1 MLTQMRR
8 SFAIATLAL
17 LAACGGRTAV
27 DESAQPA
34 PDAPV
39 TVAVHNNAFHDVDIY
54 AIGPSGTVDW
64 VGMVTGNSSAT
75 LTLRSLAYTTGP
87 LRLIARP
94 IGGRGVAR
102 TDRLLV
108 HPGAMVEFTVQ
119 NNLGLST
126 AVVR

>member
-1 MLTQMRR
+1 MFIQIKR
-8 SFAIATLAL
+8 SLAVATLAL

-39 TVAVHNNAFHDVDIY
+39 TVAVHNNAFNDVDIY
-54 AIGPSGTVDW
+54 AVGPSGTVDW

-75 LTLRSLAYTTGP
+75 LTLRSLAYTAGP
-87 LRLIARP
+87 LRLLARP
-94 IGGRGVAR
+94 IGGRGLAR
-102 TDRLLV
+102 TDPLLV
-108 HPGAMVEFTVQ
+108 HPGATVDFTVQ
-119 NNLGLST
+119 NNLRLST